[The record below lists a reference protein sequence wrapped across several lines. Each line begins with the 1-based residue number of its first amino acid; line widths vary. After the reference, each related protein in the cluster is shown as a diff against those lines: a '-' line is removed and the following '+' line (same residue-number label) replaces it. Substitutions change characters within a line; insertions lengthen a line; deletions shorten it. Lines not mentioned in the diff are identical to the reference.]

1 MRDITPDLCD
11 KYESQVTL
19 LNLPLQIWS
28 TQRILGRN
36 SDSSLLSRQL

>member
-19 LNLPLQIWS
+19 LNLPLQNFG
-28 TQRILGRN
+28 QR
-36 SDSSLLSRQL
+36 SAFWAK